1 MLSVWSSYKL
11 DLDLPVIFYGM
22 EQGGVVAWWHVA
34 WYRYPFTHDP
44 VIVIGGKAA
53 INTKT
58 N

>member
-1 MLSVWSSYKL
+1 
-11 DLDLPVIFYGM
+11 M
-22 EQGGVVAWWHVA
+22 EQGGVVARGVVPA
-34 WYRYPFTHDP
+34 RYPFTHDP